1 MMKIFIFI
9 AASALALIAA
19 GVGLTQNP
27 DAPDA
32 AFWPNWIADV
42 GTLGIPLL
50 FAFVI
55 VGFGTVAFQ
64 RIGQR

>member
-1 MMKIFIFI
+1 MIKIFIFI

-27 DAPDA
+27 TAPHA
-32 AFWPNWIADV
+32 AVWPDWIANA
-42 GTLGIPLL
+42 GALWIPLL